1 MGGGRPFGPP
11 LFHSAPGASSIVF
24 RMTNNTFS
32 LRARVATLTAI
43 ALLVS
48 AAAAGCSS
56 GGASTAAA
64 GRGGPAGLPVL
75 DSARLIQDL
84 TRLSHDS
91 MAGRATGTPENA
103 KARAFLVSELRRIGI
118 PGLDG
123 TYEYPFQSARRNRP
137 DSVSGVNVLG
147 YLRGGVNPERVIVVS
162 AHYDHVGV
170 RNGEIFNGADDN
182 ASGTAGVLALAAYF
196 KANPPQ
202 HSILFALFDA
212 EEMGLL
218 GARALVASPP
228 IPLARIGA
236 NVNLDMVS
244 RSDQGELWAAGAAH
258 YPQLRPFLE
267 GMIPLAPM
275 PLRLGHDSGEGR
287 DDWTNL
293 SDQGAFHAVGIPV
306 VLFSVEDHAD
316 YHKATDDV
324 ERILPA
330 FYYGAI
336 RTIAGFLTRLDAALP
351 PR

>member
-1 MGGGRPFGPP
+1 MTNPSTFFRARAGRLGAA
-11 LFHSAPGASSIVF
+11 LFLLVGAS
-24 RMTNNTFS
+24 
-32 LRARVATLTAI
+32 
-43 ALLVS
+43 
-48 AAAAGCSS
+48 AGCASS
-56 GGASTAAA
+56 GSGTPGPGGA
-64 GRGGPAGLPVL
+64 AGLPVL
-75 DSARLIQDL
+75 DSARLISDL

-103 KARAFLVSELRRIGI
+103 KARAFLVGELQRIGI
-118 PGLDG
+118 PGLNG
-123 TYEYPFQSARRNRP
+123 RYEYPFQSARRNRP

-147 YLRGGVNPERVIVVS
+147 YLEGARDPLRVIVVS

-170 RNGEIFNGADDN
+170 RNGDIYNGADDN

-202 HSILFALFDA
+202 HSMLFVLFDA

-228 IPLARIGA
+228 IPLARIGV

-267 GMIPLAPM
+267 GIAPLAPM
-275 PLRLGHDSGEGR
+275 PLRLGHDSGPGR

-293 SDQGAFHAVGIPV
+293 SDQGAFHAVQIPSL
-306 VLFSVEDHAD
+306 LFSVEDHVD
-316 YHKATDDV
+316 YHKPTDDA
-324 ERILPA
+324 ERIQPA

-336 RTIAGFLTRLDAALP
+336 RTVAGFLTRLDAALP